1 MDPIT
6 ILAACT
12 AVWNGIKKASEFA
25 QEAEGVWG
33 QLSKYAGLADQLEQ
47 HITTAK
53 NKPQKPKLFGNLEFG
68 NDTQEAFNVF
78 EAEHKLMQMEAEIKH
93 EFLYGA
99 FADLEGGYGSL
110 DGYRKFLEMRR
121 KIRADRIRMKQ
132 EQQDMQKK
140 FWDDMF
146 LYGGSST
153 VVVVGCLLLYMAI
166 DFIFRYANDDLPTL
180 RHQLMHRRK
189 VETLSHSC
197 PSSGRKSSTKFSQTQ
212 RPRPKRR
219 PVLWRWRSG
228 VS

>member
-1 MDPIT
+1 VDPIT

-53 NKPQKPKLFGNLEFG
+53 NKPAKPKLFGKLDLNK
-68 NDTQEAFNVF
+68 DTQEAFNVF

-93 EFLYGA
+93 EFIYGA

-121 KIRADRIRMKQ
+121 KIRAERIRMKQ

-140 FWDDMF
+140 FWDDML

-166 DFIFRYANDDLPTL
+166 EFIFRYA
-180 RHQLMHRRK
+180 K
-189 VETLSHSC
+189 
-197 PSSGRKSSTKFSQTQ
+197 
-212 RPRPKRR
+212 
-219 PVLWRWRSG
+219 
-228 VS
+228 

>member
-1 MDPIT
+1 VDPIT

-25 QEAEGVWG
+25 QEAEGVWS

-53 NKPQKPKLFGNLEFG
+53 NKPQKPKLFGKLEFG

-110 DGYRKFLEMRR
+110 DGYRKFLRDAPQDQGRPHSHEA
-121 KIRADRIRMKQ
+121 RA
-132 EQQDMQKK
+132 
-140 FWDDMF
+140 
-146 LYGGSST
+146 T
-153 VVVVGCLLLYMAI
+153 
-166 DFIFRYANDDLPTL
+166 RYAKEVLG
-180 RHQLMHRRK
+180 RHA
-189 VETLSHSC
+189 S
-197 PSSGRKSSTKFSQTQ
+197 
-212 RPRPKRR
+212 
-219 PVLWRWRSG
+219 LWG
-228 VS
+228 